1 MKRFI
6 FLSFILTITLCEIS
20 EGSAGYR
27 STQFLKDHC
36 NSSSYWA
43 YRTFNDIWDDT
54 VARMPNTFKLSPGEY
69 FKVMVEGQ
77 SSRLPS
83 TVLGFLLITCI
94 FTFISLIL
102 LIPFFCIFFK
112 CQFFNSLP
120 RLSFY
125 FGVIATAIT
134 AMTIAGTVICLVYLA
149 FYKRGILDATCAAAE
164 NIRTA
169 IEGDSINSFMPSNYM
184 PIGKMTQLAGQ
195 VQDSWTSLLGSI
207 QSISQADAK
216 TILNKFDT
224 ISKTGASTIN
234 ILKSASVIN
243 MSLDVIQFER
253 PQHFLTMPT
262 EIGKFYGMSLLPSI
276 LVAQRMVPIINLAQ
290 KSLNFEIMNLNSNNI
305 QTLQGLVGNNLEGV
319 LLQFENYAVDY
330 SWKKSADA
338 IFWVVLVFQ
347 VLLCLFTLSAFVFY
361 VLLVCFR
368 KHEWEKVFRSLL
380 LGAFVT
386 QVIVLGFS
394 IWLLITTAR
403 LQTICQGLSDYIS
416 GSQQEVIDSFE
427 LGSQIPSD
435 MTLLRGCI
443 SKDPPALVKM
453 KNMNFVNFT
462 SFTDLA
468 SDALIQYESS
478 AQTDGGLKDFTAVM
492 ITNTKI
498 RNFEVSLFSAQ
509 TEKST
514 LNTLNDRLS
523 SCTEKVEF
531 QFYTSCQTVECSS
544 ILKTENG
551 LNDSNLPRYFDPDS
565 EVRFQQALNS
575 CINLTAGTKAL
586 MKKDFKLLALYAKYT
601 EALTFALQ
609 SVFGDGVGQDE
620 NKIIGD
626 FKNLQNQILD
636 MKNTVEDLKN
646 KVSNYESSVDD
657 FLEKNDCGALRLNL
671 IHTTNALCFDANKGV
686 FVATIVCFIVGL
698 VSLFLN
704 WLLFFGYLFRWRQEI
719 SDGIQSILS
728 IEKQNGFR
736 HIHRDVYTDIINS
749 EIVNATQN
757 TSFSDQQFDAFLLN
771 QPSSAEAF
779 SLNFPPY
786 VAPPSPPV
794 YSNIP
799 STPFNYLQMTSPQ
812 LSYQNFSNNLYPQTP
827 QGLICVQNSPHATI
841 LNFPD
846 PFKGIITQMVVQ
858 THPYYQI
865 QATKVATY
873 SDARY

>member
-6 FLSFILTITLCEIS
+6 FLSIILTTTLCEIS
-20 EGSAGYR
+20 EGAAGYR

-54 VARMPNTFKLSPGEY
+54 VARMPNTFRLSPGEY
-69 FKVMVEGQ
+69 FKVMVEGE
-77 SSRLPS
+77 SGRLPS
-83 TVLGFLLITCI
+83 TVLGFLLVTCI

-112 CQFFNSLP
+112 CRFFNSRP

-134 AMTIAGTVICLVYLA
+134 AMTIAGVVICLVYLA
-149 FYKRGILDATCAAAE
+149 FYKRGVLDATCAAAE

-169 IEGDSINSFMPSNYM
+169 IEGDSVNSFMPSNFM

-207 QSISQADAK
+207 ESISHTDAK
-216 TILNKFDT
+216 TMLEKFDT
-224 ISKTGASTIN
+224 ITRTGASTIN

-253 PQHFLTMPT
+253 PKHFLTMPT
-262 EIGKFYGMSLLPSI
+262 EIGKFYGLSLLPSI
-276 LVAQRMVPIINLAQ
+276 LVTQRMVPIINLAQ
-290 KSLNFEIMNLNSNNI
+290 KTLNFEILNMNSNNI
-305 QTLQGLVGNNLEGV
+305 QTLKGLVGNNLEGI
-319 LLQFENYAVDY
+319 LLEFENYAVDY

-347 VLLCLFTLSAFVFY
+347 VLLCFFSLSAFVFY
-361 VLLVCFR
+361 VLLTCF
-368 KHEWEKVFRSLL
+368 KKQEWEKVFRYFL
-380 LGAFVT
+380 LGAFIT
-386 QVIVLGFS
+386 QAIVLGFS

-403 LQTICQGLSDYIS
+403 LQTICQGLADYIS

-427 LGSQIPSD
+427 LSSQLPNG
-435 MTLLRGCI
+435 MTFLRDCI

-453 KNMNFVNFT
+453 KSMNFVNLT

-468 SDALIQYESS
+468 SDFLIQYESWT
-478 AQTDGGLKDFTAVM
+478 QTDGGLKDITEVM
-492 ITNTKI
+492 VTNTKI
-498 RNFEVSLFSAQ
+498 RNFEISMFSTQ

-514 LNTLNDRLS
+514 LNSLNERLS
-523 SCTEKVEF
+523 SCPEKVEF

-544 ILKTENG
+544 MLATKNG
-551 LNDSNLPRYFDPDS
+551 LNDSNLPRKFDPNS
-565 EVRFQQALNS
+565 EVRFRQALDS
-575 CINLTAGTKAL
+575 CTNHSKSI
-586 MKKDFKLLALYAKYT
+586 KDSMERDFNRLALYANYT
-601 EALTFALQ
+601 EALTFSLQ
-609 SVFGDGVGQDE
+609 SVFGDGIGQDK

-646 KVSNYESSVDD
+646 KVNTYESSVDN
-657 FLEKNDCGALRLNL
+657 FLEKNECGALRLNL
-671 IHTTNALCFDANKGV
+671 IHTSNALCFDANKGV

-704 WLLFFGYLFRWRQEI
+704 WLLFFGYLFRWRQELP
-719 SDGIQSILS
+719 DGIESILS
-728 IEKQNGFR
+728 IEKQKYFR
-736 HIHRDVYTDIINS
+736 HISEDVYRDMVNS

-757 TSFSDQQFDAFLLN
+757 SSFRDEQKDVFLLN
-771 QPSSAEAF
+771 QSISPEAL
-779 SLNFPPY
+779 SLNFSPY
-786 VAPPSPPV
+786 VIPSSPAV

-799 STPFNYLQMTSPQ
+799 SSPFNYSQMTPPQ
-812 LSYQNFSNNLYPQTP
+812 LPYQNFSTNFYPQTP
-827 QGLICVQNSPHATI
+827 QGLIYVQNSPHVTI
-841 LNFPD
+841 LNSPLPMD
-846 PFKGIITQMVVQ
+846 GVIVQPIVQ
-858 THPYYQI
+858 THPYYQV
-865 QATKVATY
+865 QETNAAKY
-873 SDARY
+873 SGARY